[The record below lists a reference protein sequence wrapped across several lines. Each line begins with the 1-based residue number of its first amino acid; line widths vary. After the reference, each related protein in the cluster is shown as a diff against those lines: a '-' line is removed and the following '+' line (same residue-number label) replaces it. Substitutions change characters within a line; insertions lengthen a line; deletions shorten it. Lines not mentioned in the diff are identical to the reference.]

1 MGWDVLILWE
11 SDAAGARK
19 VLDGSWTSATPSK
32 NAINTGSAKEQSHTY
47 YVNYV
52 PYFANIPQLARFGPL
67 APISICWT
75 LWSERGVAPNVI
87 FHPCA

>member
-32 NAINTGSAKEQSHTY
+32 NAIIQEALKNKAIH
-47 YVNYV
+47 
-52 PYFANIPQLARFGPL
+52 IM
-67 APISICWT
+67 
-75 LWSERGVAPNVI
+75 
-87 FHPCA
+87 